1 MSTDTIAVIGPQSS
15 VVAHL
20 VSHVTN
26 AFQVPLLSFAATD
39 SSLSP
44 IQFPFFVRTTQSD
57 LYQMTAIAKIIEYYD
72 WKQVV
77 AIFIDDDYGRNG
89 VANPDDALAV
99 SHIKIS
105 HKVRIPPSSEVS
117 RGEIMNILVKV
128 ALLESRIFVLHT
140 YPDSGFM
147 VFSVAHY
154 LGMLG
159 DGYAWIATD

>member
-1 MSTDTIAVIGPQSS
+1 MSTDTIVVIGPQSS

-39 SSLSP
+39 SSLSL

-89 VANPDDALAV
+89 VAELDDALAV

-128 ALLESRIFVLHT
+128 ALLESRIFALHT

-154 LGMLG
+154 LGMMG